1 MPTSAP
7 HSLPCTVPPESD
19 GVAVAASESIAGRRH
34 AHLDNLVGLDC
45 RAAARH
51 SLLFLLPGID
61 YMPGLIGLNN
71 MRQNDY
77 ANVIVQA
84 LMRILPIRYA
94 WGQLL
99 WLRVKDTYP

>member
-1 MPTSAP
+1 MVGRW
-7 HSLPCTVPPESD
+7 TVHDDMACRREKRNEGKERFSSTAKPRLD
-19 GVAVAASESIAGRRH
+19 AHAA
-34 AHLDNLVGLDC
+34 
-45 RAAARH
+45 
-51 SLLFLLPGID
+51 LLFLLPGID

-94 WGQLL
+94 YGQALYL
-99 WLRVKDTYP
+99 G